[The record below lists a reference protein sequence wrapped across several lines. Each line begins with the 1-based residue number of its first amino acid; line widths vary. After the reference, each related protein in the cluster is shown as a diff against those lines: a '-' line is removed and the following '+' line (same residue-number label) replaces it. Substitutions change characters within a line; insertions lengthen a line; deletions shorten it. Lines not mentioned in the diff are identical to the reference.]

1 MRAPTTRQRLAA
13 IAGRVLT
20 TVLAVL
26 ATLLFSYLL
35 LHATGPTPS
44 PVAPP
49 AHCLGRIPVGAEQVG
64 AEMVDRALL
73 LAAAQH

>member
-44 PVAPP
+44 TSAVASTT
-49 AHCLGRIPVGAEQVG
+49 
-64 AEMVDRALL
+64 RAVTRGWV
-73 LAAAQH
+73 HR

>member
-35 LHATGPTPS
+35 LHATGPALS
-44 PVAPP
+44 PVVPPAPAPP
-49 AHCLGRIPVGAEQVG
+49 TQQMERFSIAH
-64 AEMVDRALL
+64 
-73 LAAAQH
+73 

>member
-44 PVAPP
+44 PVA
-49 AHCLGRIPVGAEQVG
+49 LTSWLSPVA
-64 AEMVDRALL
+64 
-73 LAAAQH
+73 